1 MATAISATDAVR
13 QGLPNCLTT
22 SDTGAR
28 ATRSSEEGKPAASLV
43 PVGKRPDWSGPLGEL
58 RGIFSTLP
66 QLDPADTVA
75 FMEDVLSAVASQ
87 PSLPEKSVWE

>member
-13 QGLPNCLTT
+13 QF
-22 SDTGAR
+22 
-28 ATRSSEEGKPAASLV
+28 SELLNNIRYRGESYTVIRGGKPAASLV
-43 PVGKRPDWSGPLGEL
+43 PVETARLERTLGEL

-66 QLDPADTVA
+66 HLDPADSA